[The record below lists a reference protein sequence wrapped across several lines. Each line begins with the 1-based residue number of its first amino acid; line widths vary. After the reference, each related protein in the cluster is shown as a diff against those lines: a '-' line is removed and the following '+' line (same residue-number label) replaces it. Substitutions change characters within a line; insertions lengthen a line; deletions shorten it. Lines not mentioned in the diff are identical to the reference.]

1 MELQTTIEKV
11 IDPYTTS
18 CLNRNH
24 QHTID
29 SIFLKKK
36 FDRGFNFGLNS
47 IMSKFY
53 NKIVNGNSLE
63 ILKKI
68 PDKTFDLVFA
78 DPPYNMQIGEKLKR
92 PDNSKVNGVNDK
104 WDQFSNFKHYD
115 DFCKSWLKECKR
127 ILKDDGTIWVIGTYH
142 NIFRLGYH
150 LQNLNYWILNDVIWR
165 KCNPM
170 PNFRGTRF
178 TNAHET
184 LIWASKNKKSKY
196 TFNYQSLKCLNDD
209 LQMRSDWT
217 LPICNGKERLKKN
230 GKKIHSTQKP
240 ESLLHRIILATT
252 NKGDTIF
259 DPFLGTGTTAVVA
272 KKLGRNFYGIEKDK
286 KYFKA
291 AQDRINKTKEIADDY
306 LDIVENN
313 KSKPRVP
320 FGSLVELGILKP
332 GTTLFD
338 TEKKINAKI
347 MIDGSIKYKEAEG
360 SIHKVAAKIMG
371 TESYNGWTYWYCKIN
386 GATVLIDNLRQKF
399 ISSKRA

>member
-1 MELQTTIEKV
+1 
-11 IDPYTTS
+11 
-18 CLNRNH
+18 
-24 QHTID
+24 
-29 SIFLKKK
+29 
-36 FDRGFNFGLNS
+36 
-47 IMSKFY
+47 MSKFS
-53 NKIVNGNSLE
+53 NRIINGNSLE

-104 WDQFSNFKHYD
+104 WDQFLNFKHYD

-127 ILKDDGTIWVIGTYH
+127 ILKDNGTIWVIGTYH

-165 KCNPM
+165 KNNPM
-170 PNFRGTRF
+170 PNFKGTRF

-209 LQMRSDWT
+209 LQMRSDWM
-217 LPICNGKERLKKN
+217 LPICNGKERLKKD
-230 GKKIHSTQKP
+230 GKKVHSTQKP
-240 ESLLHRIILATT
+240 EALIHRIILATT
-252 NKGDTIF
+252 NKGDLIF

-272 KKLGRNFYGIEKDK
+272 KKLGRQYFGIEKDK
-286 KYFKA
+286 KYFLA
-291 AQDRINKTKEIADDY
+291 AYQRINKTNIIKDDY
-306 LDIVENN
+306 LDTLQNN

-320 FGSLVELGILKP
+320 FGSLVEMGLIKA
-332 GTTLFD
+332 GTLLFD
-338 TEKKINAKI
+338 QKKKYNAKI
-347 MIDGSIKYKEAEG
+347 MIDGSLKCQKTEG

-371 TESYNGWTYWYCKIN
+371 TESCNGWTYWHYQSGNNLKP
-386 GATVLIDNLRQKF
+386 IDKLRERLRPN
-399 ISSKRA
+399 S